1 MRPIFVLATLL
12 IVSHLSVG
20 GLVEINDF
28 SGQYAGYV
36 QEDNLQVPF
45 TDNVNLLY
53 TFVHSAAYTNG
64 QNYVYLYQVTNM
76 NFTKV
81 LHRFSAADFDGL
93 NSGTVMGYL
102 SEDSAVPLGFLAGG
116 IEPVSGD
123 IYGKTFGFSFEL
135 LPMRF
140 STVLLVESP
149 YAPSV
154 ITGYL
159 QNGGQSWGDVL
170 GATIPEPMSIG
181 LFLAGAL
188 FARRKRRYTQRV

>member
-1 MRPIFVLATLL
+1 MKQIICLAASLV
-12 IVSHLSVG
+12 VSGLSFG
-20 GLVEINDF
+20 GLVEIGDF

-36 QEDNLQVPF
+36 QEENLQAAF

-64 QNYVYLYQVTNM
+64 ENYVYLYQVTNM

-81 LHRFSAADFDGL
+81 LHRLSAGDFDGL
-93 NSGTVMGYL
+93 SSYTVMGYL
-102 SEDSAVPLGFLAGG
+102 SSDSTVPLGFMAGG

-123 IYGKTFGFSFEL
+123 MYGKTFGFSFEL
-135 LPMRF
+135 LPMRY
-140 STVLLVESP
+140 STVFLVESP
-149 YAPSV
+149 YSPSV

-170 GATIPEPMSIG
+170 GATIPEPASLG
-181 LFLAGAL
+181 LFMVGTLLAW
-188 FARRKRRYTQRV
+188 RKRSR

>member
-1 MRPIFVLATLL
+1 MMRQIICLAALL
-12 IVSHLSVG
+12 IVSGLSFG
-20 GLVEINDF
+20 GLVEISDF
-28 SGQYAGYV
+28 SGEYAGYV
-36 QEDNLQVPF
+36 QEDNLQASF

-53 TFVHSAAYTNG
+53 TFVHSTAYTNG
-64 QNYVYLYQVTNM
+64 ENYVYLYQVTNM

-93 NSGTVMGYL
+93 SSENVMGYL
-102 SEDSAVPLGFLAGG
+102 SANSTAPLGFMAGG

-123 IYGKTFGFSFEL
+123 MYGKTFGFAFEL
-135 LPMRF
+135 LPMRYSAVF
-140 STVLLVESP
+140 VVESP

-170 GATIPEPMSIG
+170 GATIPEPASLG
-181 LFLAGAL
+181 LLMVGTL
-188 FARRKRRYTQRV
+188 FAWRKRRQ

>member
-1 MRPIFVLATLL
+1 MRKTFVLATLL
-12 IVSHLSVG
+12 TVSYLGIG
-20 GLVEINDF
+20 GLVEIGDF

-36 QEDNLQVPF
+36 QEDNLQASF

-64 QNYVYLYQVTNM
+64 QNHVYLYQVTNM

-81 LHRFSAADFDGL
+81 LHRFSAADFEGL
-93 NSGTVMGYL
+93 NSGTTMGYL
-102 SEDSAVPLGFLAGG
+102 SVDSAVPPGFLAGG

-123 IYGKTFGFSFEL
+123 MYGATFGFSFEL

-170 GATIPEPMSIG
+170 GATIPEPASMG
-181 LFLAGAL
+181 LFAAGIL
-188 FARRKRRYTQRV
+188 LVLRKQRP